1 MRRIRIFLVLSALVT
16 SLILPSIAGAA
27 EHGFLFVQKIGPIE
41 QLIQNYEPAEE
52 APMVDFGHVSVLH
65 LTHSILAAII
75 LVFFAWFGARRIRN
89 RKEGEGLVPDETMT
103 FKNVWD
109 MAIGGLYGLVAD
121 PLGEKNGKKM
131 LPFLGT
137 LFIYIFIC
145 NAMGL
150 IPGLLPPTT
159 NVNINAGMAIC
170 VFVYYHYCGV
180 REHGAAYLKHFM
192 GPILFLAPLMVV
204 IEVISHCVRMM
215 SLSVRL
221 FGNMTGDH
229 TVMAIFT
236 NLTYFLIP
244 VIFLGLGLFVSFI
257 QALVFT
263 LLSTI
268 YFQLAMAHDH

>member
-1 MRRIRIFLVLSALVT
+1 LRRILTVLIIAVLVSMALPAVASA
-16 SLILPSIAGAA
+16 S
-27 EHGFLFVQKIGPIE
+27 EEGFLFLMQIGPLE
-41 QLIQNYEPAEE
+41 HLAHKYSPVSEP
-52 APMVDFGHVSVLH
+52 PMIDMGHVSVTH
-65 LTHSILAAII
+65 LAHAILAAMI

-89 RKEGEGLVPDETMT
+89 RKENEGLVPDEGLT
-103 FKNVWD
+103 FKNIWD
-109 MAIGGLYGLVAD
+109 LAIGALSNLVSD
-121 PLGEKNGKKM
+121 PLGEENGKKF

-170 VFVYYHYCGV
+170 VFVYYHFSGI
-180 REHGAAYLKHFM
+180 REHGFGYLKHFM
-192 GPILFLAPLMVV
+192 GPILLIAPLMVV
-204 IEVISHCVRMM
+204 IEVISHCVRIA

-229 TVMAIFT
+229 TVLFIFSD
-236 NLTYFLIP
+236 LTKLVIP

-268 YFQLAMAHDH
+268 YFQLALAHDH